1 MYVIVHIT
9 EAQNYLTEMPSD
21 ADVVKVREY
30 TVRKTRKLII
40 IRRKIIVLM
49 HRLNTEKNGA
59 ALEIN
64 PLGKTRTDKQTI
76 ACAV

>member
-21 ADVVKVREY
+21 ADVVN